1 MPFEVLAPVGEA
13 SALGAVFDTA
23 ETMLTNVINWVGTV
37 ITEIT
42 GSNGAL
48 HAFLPFIL
56 VPFAMMILVFGIK
69 SIRKLAK

>member
-1 MPFEVLAPVGEA
+1 MYPLMPVAEA

-23 ETMLTNVINWVGTV
+23 EAMLTNVINWVGTV

-42 GSNGAL
+42 GSAGKL